1 MRSGGVQGR
10 SEGFIGGQGRS
21 RKIREVR
28 VGQERLEECRRGQ
41 EVREV
46 RECEG
51 RLWNLWEVRG
61 VLKTS
66 VCSDYHNTFMKPKGV
81 LVLFTLEDLLLD

>member
-1 MRSGGVQGR
+1 MSGGVQGR
-10 SEGFIGGQGRS
+10 SEGFNRGHWRS
-21 RKIREVR
+21 GEVREVR
-28 VGQERLEECRRGQ
+28 VGQERSEECRRGQ

-81 LVLFTLEDLLLD
+81 LVLFTLEDLFLD

>member
-1 MRSGGVQGR
+1 MGCHGGFMRSGVVQGR
-10 SEGFIGGQGRS
+10 YEGFKRGHWRS
-21 RKIREVR
+21 GEVREVR
-28 VGQERLEECRRGQ
+28 VGQVRPGECRRGQ

-51 RLWNLWEVRG
+51 RLWNLWKVRG

-66 VCSDYHNTFMKPKGV
+66 VCSN
-81 LVLFTLEDLLLD
+81 